1 MRSASGMAPRYR
13 RSGVLIVGT
22 MKRVSVESTVIAAV
36 GYDPST
42 AVLEIAFTSGDV
54 YRYYAVP
61 PSVHRGIMSADSAG
75 RYFARHIRPVYP
87 SERVR

>member
-1 MRSASGMAPRYR
+1 MRSASGMAQRYPR
-13 RSGVLIVGT
+13 SAVLIVWT
-22 MKRVSVESTVIAAV
+22 MKHVPVESSVIAAV

>member
-1 MRSASGMAPRYR
+1 
-13 RSGVLIVGT
+13 

-36 GYDPST
+36 GYDAST
-42 AVLEIAFTSGDV
+42 AVLEIAFTSGDL